1 MKNIFDKAV
10 TEEIIDRL
18 NKLKSETSAKWGTMN
33 VAQILAHCNVT
44 YEMFYEPEKHAKPNG
59 FKRFILKLIV
69 KPIVIGDKQYKENSP
84 TAPAF
89 KIVSERE
96 FELEKSRLIDF
107 LNRTQALG
115 GAYFEGKESNSFGTL
130 KTNEW
135 NAMFYK
141 HLDHHL
147 RQFGV

>member
-1 MKNIFDKAV
+1 MESVFDKI
-10 TEEIIDRL
+10 TCDKIIARINNL
-18 NKLKSETSAKWGTMN
+18 QSSSPALWGTMD
-33 VAQILAHCNVT
+33 VAQMLAHCNVT
-44 YEMFYEPEKHAKPNG
+44 YEMIYESEKHPKPSA
-59 FKRFILKLIV
+59 FKRFILKIIV
-69 KPIVIGDKQYKENSP
+69 KPIVVGDKKYKENSP

-96 FELEKSRLIDF
+96 FESEKSRLIDF
-107 LNRTQALG
+107 INRTQELG
-115 GAYFEGKESNSFGTL
+115 GAHFDGKESNSFGTL

>member
-1 MKNIFDKAV
+1 MKNIFKKAV
-10 TEEIIDRL
+10 TEELIDRL
-18 NKLKSETSAKWGTMN
+18 HKLTPETPAKWGKMN
-33 VAQILAHCNVT
+33 VAQMLAHCNVT
-44 YEMFYEPEKHAKPNG
+44 YEMIYEPEKHPKPNG

-69 KPIVIGDKQYKENSP
+69 KPLVVSDKVYKENNP

-89 KIVSERE
+89 MIVSERE
-96 FELEKSRLIDF
+96 FEMEKARLIDF

-115 GAYFEGKESNSFGTL
+115 GAHFEGKESNSFGTL

-141 HLDHHL
+141 HLDHHF

>member
-1 MKNIFDKAV
+1 MKNIFDAAV
-10 TEEIIDRL
+10 TAELIERINTL
-18 NKLKSETSAKWGTMN
+18 TPTTSAKWGKMD
-33 VAQILAHCNVT
+33 VAQMLAHCNVT
-44 YEMFYEPEKHAKPNG
+44 YEMFFEPEKHPKPNG

-69 KPIVIGDKQYKENSP
+69 KPLVVGDKEYKENNP

-96 FELEKSRLIDF
+96 FEIEKARLVEF
-107 LNRTQALG
+107 LQRTQELG
-115 GAYFEGKESNSFGTL
+115 GAHFDGKESNSFGPL
-130 KTNEW
+130 KTDEW

-141 HLDHHL
+141 HLDHHF

>member
-1 MKNIFDKAV
+1 MKNIFDAAI
-10 TEEIIDRL
+10 TAEIIERINTL
-18 NKLKSETSAKWGTMN
+18 TPTTSAKWGTMN
-33 VAQILAHCNVT
+33 VAQMLAHCNVT

-69 KPIVIGDKQYKENSP
+69 KPLVIGEKQYKENSP
-84 TAPAF
+84 TAHAF
-89 KIVSERE
+89 KIVSERQ

-107 LNRTQALG
+107 LNRTQELG
-115 GAYFEGKESNSFGTL
+115 GAHFDGKESNSFGTL

>member
-1 MKNIFDKAV
+1 MKNIFDAAI
-10 TEEIIDRL
+10 TAEIIERINAL
-18 NKLKSETSAKWGTMN
+18 TPTTSAKWGKMN
-33 VAQILAHCNVT
+33 VAQMLAHCNVT

-69 KPIVIGDKQYKENSP
+69 KPLVIGEKQYKENSP

-89 KIVSERE
+89 KIVSERQ

-107 LNRTQALG
+107 LNRTQELG
-115 GAYFEGKESNSFGTL
+115 GAYFDGKESNSFGTL

-141 HLDHHL
+141 HLNHHL